1 MSRYVFIHHGFE
13 EPTQQVM
20 DAWMAWF
27 AEIADSIV
35 DRGAPLGPGRE
46 VTRSGSRDLPMG
58 PDAATGYTV
67 VEAADMAAAEKLLER
82 CPIITSVRVYEAMRV
97 GG

>member
-1 MSRYVFIHHGFE
+1 MSRYVFITYGSE

-27 AEIADSIV
+27 AGIADSVV

-46 VTRSGSRDLPMG
+46 VTPTGARDLPTG
-58 PDAATGYTV
+58 ADAATGYTV
-67 VEAADMAAAEKLLER
+67 VEAESMEAAEKLLEH
-82 CPIITSVRVYEAMRV
+82 CPIITSVRVYEAMQMQ
-97 GG
+97 G

>member
-1 MSRYVFIHHGFE
+1 MSRYVFITYGSE

-27 AEIADSIV
+27 AEIADSVV

-46 VTRSGSRDLPMG
+46 VTPTGARDLPTEA
-58 PDAATGYTV
+58 DAATGYTV
-67 VEAADMAAAEKLLER
+67 VEAESMEAAEKLLEH
-82 CPIITSVRVYEAMRV
+82 CPIITSVRVYEAMQME
-97 GG
+97 G

>member
-1 MSRYVFIHHGFE
+1 MSRYVFITYGSE

-27 AEIADSIV
+27 AEIADSVV

-46 VTRSGSRDLPMG
+46 VTPTGVRDLPTH
-58 PDAATGYTV
+58 PTD
-67 VEAADMAAAEKLLER
+67 
-82 CPIITSVRVYEAMRV
+82 
-97 GG
+97 